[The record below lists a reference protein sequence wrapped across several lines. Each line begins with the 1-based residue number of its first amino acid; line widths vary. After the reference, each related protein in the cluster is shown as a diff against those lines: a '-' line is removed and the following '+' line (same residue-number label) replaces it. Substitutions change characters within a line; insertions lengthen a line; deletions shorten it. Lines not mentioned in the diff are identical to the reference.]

1 MRSHKERSIT
11 YAADA
16 AISVTRSRMDFSPF
30 ATEQAVW
37 GDKRGSLKNRAVLSG
52 QPSSVE
58 TYSRSLKRH
67 SSSTIMKR
75 EKWKEEASVKAA
87 W

>member
-1 MRSHKERSIT
+1 
-11 YAADA
+11 
-16 AISVTRSRMDFSPF
+16 MDFSPF

-37 GDKRGSLKNRAVLSG
+37 GDKRGSLKNRAVLSR
-52 QPSSVE
+52 QPFSSCPSIRAVE
-58 TYSRSLKRH
+58 PITGSLKRH

-75 EKWKEEASVKAA
+75 EKWREEASVKAA